1 MKLVNFFRSVLYWIL
16 IGVFTPV
23 FVTSFLLLAWMP
35 LWQRHLYCRGWVWTT
50 LWLVRYVLGIRY
62 VVEGRENMPAGA
74 FVVMSKHQSAWE
86 TFALQQI
93 FLGSVFVLKKE
104 LHWIPFFGW
113 ALALNP
119 MIAINRAAQRDAL
132 TQVAKIGDARLRAGY
147 RVVIYP
153 EGTRVA
159 PGERGEYKR
168 GGAFLA
174 KQAGFPVVPVAHNAG
189 ELWRKNRFIKDA
201 GTVTVCIGPAIDPAG
216 RTTEQI
222 TRECE
227 DWIEAQMARI
237 SPRHVAA
244 GDRHPGTS

>member
-1 MKLVNFFRSVLYWIL
+1 MSALFALLRSVVYFLL
-16 IGVFTPV
+16 QLVFTPV
-23 FVTSFLLLAWMP
+23 FVTVFLCFFWLP
-35 LWQRHLYCRGWVWTT
+35 LYQRHLFCRGWVWTT
-50 LWLVRYVLGIRY
+50 LWLIKHVLGITYRI
-62 VVEGRENMPAGA
+62 EGAENIPAGA
-74 FVVMSKHQSAWE
+74 CVVMSKHQSAWE
-86 TFALQQI
+86 TIGLQQV

-132 TQVAKIGDARLRAGY
+132 KLLANLGKARLQAGY

-159 PGERGEYKR
+159 PGVHGEYKR

-174 KQAGFPVVPVAHNAG
+174 KQSGYPVVPVALDAG
-189 ELWRKNRFIKDA
+189 ELWPKNAFIKTP
-201 GTVTVCIGPAIDPAG
+201 GVITVSIGAAIAPEG

-222 TRECE
+222 TREAE
-227 DWIEAQMARI
+227 TWIENEMQRI
-237 SPRHVAA
+237 SPHRYPAA
-244 GDRHPGTS
+244 